1 VAPLWARATGAILS
15 AAIVLG
21 TWLVILALG
30 PESAQPV
37 FGAAWL
43 LAAAAQPLNAVSFVT
58 DGILWGARDYRY
70 LRNVMFAATAVGV
83 AMLWWIDLSAPNALT
98 HIWVASAVC
107 IAVRAVFGVL
117 RVWPGIGVSA
127 FRDPHPASGAPAPG
141 G

>member
-1 VAPLWARATGAILS
+1 M
-15 AAIVLG
+15 
-21 TWLVILALG
+21 
-30 PESAQPV
+30 
-37 FGAAWL
+37 
-43 LAAAAQPLNAVSFVT
+43 NAVSFVT

-70 LRNVMFAATAVGV
+70 LRNVKFAATAVGV